1 MSTFCFP
8 WRRDYQSRGIE
19 GSQRLPRGTGGPAS
33 KLNTLVVLVGLLVF
47 SPCMSAAIKRD
58 LVFAKAGGQEL
69 KLDLYL
75 PDNGAKPAG
84 LIVWVHG
91 GAWRAGSRE
100 SVDVKGLTKFGWAIA
115 SVDYRLSTV
124 ARFPAQVHDIKAAIR
139 YLRANAAGLGFPAD
153 RFVVGGSSAGAHLA
167 ALVGVSNGNPA
178 LEGSV
183 GNNPGVSSDVQA
195 ILDLYGASDLTT
207 ILGQS
212 TPHGLA
218 VRVPALD
225 LLLGGQPAAVP
236 ELARLASPVLQL
248 DAHDPPLFLL
258 HGDQDPQMPPE
269 QSRQFAAAYEKLG
282 LPVHFE
288 LVPGAKHGGPEFTT
302 EARLRAMDA
311 WLRAQLR

>member
-1 MSTFCFP
+1 MLIFS
-8 WRRDYQSRGIE
+8 S
-19 GSQRLPRGTGGPAS
+19 SMPAA
-33 KLNTLVVLVGLLVF
+33 V
-47 SPCMSAAIKRD
+47 KRD
-58 LVFAKAGGQEL
+58 LVFAQAGGQEL

-75 PDNGAKPAG
+75 PDDGRPAAG

-100 SVDVKGLTKFGWAIA
+100 SVDVKGLTAFGWAIA

-124 ARFPAQVHDIKAAIR
+124 ARFPAQIHDIKAAIR
-139 YLRANAAGLGFPAD
+139 YLRANAAGFGYPAD

-178 LEGSV
+178 LEGGV
-183 GNNPGVSSDVQA
+183 GNSPGVSSRVQA

-207 ILGQS
+207 ILRQS
-212 TPHGLA
+212 TPHGLE
-218 VRVPALD
+218 VRVPALE

-236 ELARLASPVLQL
+236 ELARLASPLFQL

-269 QSRQFAAAYEKLG
+269 QSRLLATAYEKLG
-282 LPVHFE
+282 LPLHYEV
-288 LVPGAKHGGPEFTT
+288 VRGAGHGGPAFTT
-302 EARLRAMDA
+302 EARLREMDA
-311 WLRAQLR
+311 WLREHLR

>member
-1 MSTFCFP
+1 MLLGLF
-8 WRRDYQSRGIE
+8 
-19 GSQRLPRGTGGPAS
+19 
-33 KLNTLVVLVGLLVF
+33 VLTPF
-47 SPCMSAAIKRD
+47 MSAAIKRD
-58 LVFAKAGGQEL
+58 LTFARVGGQEL

-75 PDNGAKPAG
+75 PDDDATPAG

-100 SVDVKGLTKFGWAIA
+100 SVDVKGLTKLGWAIA

-124 ARFPAQVHDIKAAIR
+124 ARFPAQIHDIKAAIR
-139 YLRANAAGLGFPAD
+139 YLRANAGQLGLPAN

-167 ALVGVSNGNPA
+167 ALTGVSNGVPA

-183 GNNPGVSSDVQA
+183 GDHPGVSSDVQA

-207 ILGQS
+207 ILSQS
-212 TPHGLA
+212 SKHGLD

-236 ELARLASPVLQL
+236 ELARLASPVFQL

-258 HGDQDPQMPPE
+258 HGEKDDQMPPA
-269 QSRQFAAAYEKLG
+269 QSHHLAAAYGKLG
-282 LPVHFE
+282 LPLHFE
-288 LVPGAKHGGPEFTT
+288 IVPGAGHGGPAFTT
-302 EARLRAMDA
+302 DARLREMDS
-311 WLRAQLR
+311 WLRAHLR

>member
-1 MSTFCFP
+1 MKALLLAGLGCVFLATMS
-8 WRRDYQSRGIE
+8 
-19 GSQRLPRGTGGPAS
+19 
-33 KLNTLVVLVGLLVF
+33 
-47 SPCMSAAIKRD
+47 SAAIKRD
-58 LVFAKAGGQEL
+58 LVFAKVGDQEL

-75 PDNGAKPAG
+75 PDAGGTPAG

-100 SVDVKGLTKFGWAIA
+100 SVDVKGLTQLGWAIA

-124 ARFPAQVHDIKAAIR
+124 ARFPAQIHDIKAAIR
-139 YLRANAAGLGFPAD
+139 YLRANAAGFGYPAD

-183 GNNPGVSSDVQA
+183 GSSPGVSSDVQA

-207 ILGQS
+207 ILAQS
-212 TPHGLA
+212 SPHGRD

-236 ELARLASPVLQL
+236 ELARLASPVCQL

-258 HGDQDPQMPPE
+258 HGDKDDQMPPA
-269 QSRQFAAAYEKLG
+269 QSHQLAAAYEKLG
-282 LPVHFE
+282 LPLHFA
-288 LVPGAKHGGPEFTT
+288 VIPGAGHGGPAFTT
-302 EARLRAMDA
+302 EARLREMDA
-311 WLRAQLR
+311 WLRQQLDARRR